1 MLFEIL
7 NFIQNVS
14 HWNTLAEESSCQVI
28 CIGKSFHSTDIKI
41 LIQICSCGVWNG
53 LSKTL
58 NLRVFM

>member
-53 LSKTL
+53 RSKTL
-58 NLRVFM
+58 